1 MISIILFFF
10 GASKKNS
17 SPPRG
22 RACVFFCFQL
32 IFLDSVITLSHTYF
46 QLLIAF
52 PFGRCTCSFEGVFGG
67 VGDGERLR
75 ERVRACMCVSMC
87 WSKFPLSSLLVV
99 VLVLL
104 PCLPESQFR
113 KYEQIVQC
121 PLNLNPNLKVTKWV
135 YVVDDIQTFLH
146 SNLVLQFAHLQ

>member
-1 MISIILFFF
+1 MKRILLLP
-10 GASKKNS
+10 GVVLA
-17 SPPRG
+17 
-22 RACVFFCFQL
+22 VFCFQL

-52 PFGRCTCSFEGVFGG
+52 PFGRCTCSFEGVLGG

-75 ERVRACMCVSMC
+75 ESACMHMCVCMC
-87 WSKFPLSSLLVV
+87 GSKFPLSSLVVVVVV

-104 PCLPESQFR
+104 PCLPESQFGY
-113 KYEQIVQC
+113 YEQIGQC
-121 PLNLNPNLKVTKWV
+121 PLNLNPNLKAIKWM